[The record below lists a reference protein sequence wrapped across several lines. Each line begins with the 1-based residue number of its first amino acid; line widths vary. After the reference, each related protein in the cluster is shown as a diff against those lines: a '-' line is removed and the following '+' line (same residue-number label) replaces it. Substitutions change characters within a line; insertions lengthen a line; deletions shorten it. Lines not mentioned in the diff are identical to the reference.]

1 MKILVIILI
10 VFIKSEREDIAL
22 KYQFLLHFALS
33 TLYFLIIIKII
44 ILTQYGLFLS
54 SIPTILKINVH
65 VHVERN

>member
-10 VFIKSEREDIAL
+10 VFIESEREDIAL

-54 SIPTILKINVH
+54 SIPILKINVH

>member
-10 VFIKSEREDIAL
+10 VFIESEREDIAL

-33 TLYFLIIIKII
+33 TLNFLIIIKII

-54 SIPTILKINVH
+54 SIPILKIID
-65 VHVERN
+65 HVERN